1 MTTCVVGLGKIGL
14 PVAVQAASKD
24 EAVIGVDSSSDVV
37 SLVNAAAAPF
47 PGEAHLA
54 ERLAAVVDA
63 RRLVATTDTRAGVAK
78 ADAVIVVV
86 PLTTDAD
93 GVTDFAAV
101 DSATADIAAGLRRG
115 TLVSYETT
123 LPVGTTRTRFA
134 RMLAE
139 GSGLTPGRDFSLV
152 HSPERVSSGRIF
164 SDLARYPKLVGGIDQ
179 GATERGVGFY
189 ESILDFDERPDLD
202 RPNGVWAMSSVE
214 AAEMAKLAET
224 TYRDVNIAL
233 ANEFAVMAERR
244 GIDLVEVIE
253 ASNSQPFS
261 HIHRP
266 GVAVGGHCI
275 PVYPRFYLSGH
286 PEADLI
292 RTARDVNEAAPQR
305 VVAQVARSLGGDL
318 NNSRVLIL
326 GAAYRGG
333 VKETA
338 CSGVFALDEEVRR
351 LGGLAVVSDPLYS
364 DEEITRLGLES
375 WAGGEV
381 DAVIVQA
388 DHAEYRSLS
397 PGDFPGVRVLFD
409 GRGIVD
415 VTAWP
420 EAGVETFVI
429 GQGATTR

>member
-1 MTTCVVGLGKIGL
+1 MTTCVVGLGKVGL
-14 PVAVQAASKD
+14 PIAVQAASKD
-24 EAVIGVDSSSDVV
+24 EAVVGADSSSEVV
-37 SLVNAAAAPF
+37 SLVNGGVTPF

-54 ERLAAVVDA
+54 KRLAAVVDD
-63 RRLVATTDTRAGVAK
+63 RRLVATTDTRAGVAM

-86 PLTTDAD
+86 PLMTGAADAA
-93 GVTDFAAV
+93 DFAAV
-101 DSATADIAAGLRRG
+101 DSATADIAAGLQPG

-134 RMLAE
+134 RMLAQ
-139 GSGLTPGRDFSLV
+139 GSGLAPGRDFSLV
-152 HSPERVSSGRIF
+152 HSPERVFSGRIF
-164 SDLARYPKLVGGIDQ
+164 SDLARYPKLVGGIDR
-179 GATERGVGFY
+179 ASTEHGRRFY
-189 ESILDFDERPDLD
+189 ESILDFDDRPDLN
-202 RPNGVWAMSSVE
+202 RANGVWAMSSAE

-244 GIDLVEVIE
+244 GINVGEVIE

-286 PEADLI
+286 PEADLV
-292 RTARDVNEAAPQR
+292 RTARDVNEAVPER

-318 NNSRVLIL
+318 HNSRVLIL

-333 VKETA
+333 VKEA
-338 CSGVFALDEEVRR
+338 ARSGVFALDDEVRR
-351 LGGLAVVSDPLYS
+351 RGGSAVVSDPLYS
-364 DEEITRLGLES
+364 GQEIAGLGLKP
-375 WAGGEV
+375 WAGDEV

-397 PGDFPGVRVLFD
+397 PGDFPGASVLFD
-409 GRGIVD
+409 GRAIVD
-415 VTAWP
+415 LTAWS

-429 GQGATTR
+429 GQGETTP